1 MSKVSLLNIIIG
13 FVVIFVSASAGSFIV
28 QDLTDGFLKDPSIL
42 TSWQTTILT
51 SAHGH
56 TNLFGMLHILMGLTF
71 PYSVM
76 SRFIKTLQTFGL
88 FLGTLAMGPGMML
101 NAARGPSEM
110 ITLTT
115 VLIGLGL
122 SLALISIAI
131 HCLGLLMKYKNAA

>member
-1 MSKVSLLNIIIG
+1 MSKVSLLNLIIG
-13 FVVIFVSASAGSFIV
+13 FVVIFISASAGSFIV

-42 TSWQTTILT
+42 TSWQTSVLK

-76 SRFIKTLQTFGL
+76 NPSIKKLQTFGL

-101 NAARGPSEM
+101 NAKWGPTEA

-115 VLIGLGL
+115 LLIGLGL
-122 SLALISIAI
+122 SLALISIAA
-131 HCLGLLMKYKNAA
+131 HCLGLLMKYRNAI